1 MRTVSARRSACSFYP
16 TSTGLQITAQ
26 SLDRIWPASGRPGVS
41 GRYGGG
47 WRPIPATSRAIWRGH
62 KNNMASFDRPRERQC
77 NWLNPPQ
84 GMPLTDSLAVSQR
97 VLWYLCFHPI
107 VGPPDRY
114 GDPSRFE
121 IMSVLEKDVAV
132 LFEKLVQDN
141 SGMRIAGRCP
151 MRRPAWS
158 GPAPESSRR
167 RQTGH
172 QQFHSRTMAVR

>member
-1 MRTVSARRSACSFYP
+1 MLVLSDIHRLTDHGTVPGPNLARQRP
-16 TSTGLQITAQ
+16 TWRQRPVWRRVAANTGN
-26 SLDRIWPASGRPGVS
+26 VS
-41 GRYGGG
+41 GHM
-47 WRPIPATSRAIWRGH
+47 AGH

-141 SGMRIAGRCP
+141 SGMRVAGRCP